1 MLTARVAGPSEWESM
16 KLSIAFFALPLL
28 LAAQPDAREIV
39 RKSIQADNF
48 NAERAR
54 NYSMTQRTIERTLD
68 SSGKV
73 KDTETKTVDVLMIHG
88 EPYRKQ
94 IAKNDK
100 PLSPDEQ
107 QKEEEKMQRAS
118 VSREKVTEAERAK
131 KRLKQREFLQEI
143 PEAYD
148 FRVVR
153 EEKV

>member
-1 MLTARVAGPSEWESM
+1 MLTARVAGECEWKSM
-16 KLSIAFFALPLL
+16 KLSIAFFALSLL

-39 RKSIQADNF
+39 RKSIEADNF

-54 NYSMTQRTIERTLD
+54 RCTMTQRTIERTLD

-73 KDTETKTVDVLMIHG
+73 KDTETKTVDVMMIRG
-88 EPYRKQ
+88 ERYRKN

-118 VSREKVTEAERAK
+118 VNREKVTEAERAN
-131 KRLKQREFLQEI
+131 
-143 PEAYD
+143 
-148 FRVVR
+148 
-153 EEKV
+153 